1 MTNIVILV
9 IGALLS
15 ISIFYLV
22 RKDKMHG
29 PFATWWLMVA
39 LATIILS
46 AFPSW
51 VDNVALKI
59 GIVYPPTLILVLAVG
74 LMLIKML
81 TMDMALTRKERK
93 IRRLTQRMA
102 IIENKIDMLTKDQPN
117 TQQPSKDK

>member
-15 ISIFYLV
+15 VSIFYLV

-39 LATIILS
+39 LATIILA
-46 AFPSW
+46 AFPQW
-51 VDNVALKI
+51 VDTVAVKI
-59 GIVYPPTLILVLAVG
+59 GIVYPPTLILVLAVSM
-74 LMLIKML
+74 MLIKML
-81 TMDMALTRKERK
+81 TMDMALTNKERK

-102 IIENKIDMLTKDQPN
+102 ILENKLDQII
-117 TQQPSKDK
+117 SKPR

>member
-15 ISIFYLV
+15 VTIFYMV

-29 PFATWWLMVA
+29 PFATWWLLVA
-39 LATIILS
+39 IATIILA
-46 AFPSW
+46 AFPQW
-51 VDNVALKI
+51 VDTIARHL
-59 GIVYPPTLILVLAVG
+59 GIVYPPTLILVLAVA
-74 LMLIKML
+74 LIFIKML

-102 IIENKIDMLTKDQPN
+102 IIENKLDQIIHKE
-117 TQQPSKDK
+117 S